1 MNAAFK
7 IPSELPFFKY
17 WWVKRQLA
25 KYTKRADKILTQL
38 RLTANKGNGCVDY
51 VNDVVKYDG
60 NHVEQVKLKEF
71 EARYLRDVNFISN
84 PPKEFPMSVK
94 SVKLALVWNKRR
106 INQLVDDV
114 DRADWYMFN
123 EDNLIV
129 SLHPP
134 EPRLDDLI
142 KELNKNYTAA
152 LNHRAKLK
160 DILVHTAPRKF
171 PKYRKTVKQL
181 IKDLK

>member
-1 MNAAFK
+1 MNDAFK
-7 IPSELPFFKY
+7 TPGELTFFKH

-38 RLTANKGNGCVDY
+38 
-51 VNDVVKYDG
+51 KYG
-60 NHVEQVKLKEF
+60 GSHAEQVKLKEF
-71 EARYLRDVNFISN
+71 EVRYLRDVNFISN

-94 SVKLALVWNKRR
+94 SVKLALAWNKRR

-114 DRADWYMFN
+114 DRAYWYMFN

-142 KELNKNYTAA
+142 KELNKNYTAT

-160 DILVHTAPRKF
+160 DILVNDAPRKF